1 MGTSAQLH
9 VPSIGPMMVA
19 DIIDWE
25 HKRWE
30 LADIENLIS
39 VDEVNEIFTLPITK
53 NGTYT
58 VKSGY
63 HWIMG
68 ENKRAQSNRIESSR
82 QVDEQ
87 VWNCIWACKTLP
99 NYSCGVLS
107 MGFFLPLL
115 ASSRGS

>member
-1 MGTSAQLH
+1 
-9 VPSIGPMMVA
+9 MMVA

-30 LADIENLIS
+30 LVDIENLIS
-39 VDEVNEIFTLPITK
+39 VDEVNEIFTLPIGGKDIPDCLIWPYTK
-53 NGTYT
+53 NGSYI

-82 QVDEQ
+82 QVDKQ
-87 VWNCIWACKTLP
+87 V
-99 NYSCGVLS
+99 
-107 MGFFLPLL
+107 
-115 ASSRGS
+115 